1 VATLTATSD
10 PPALALL
17 GQLAREF
24 EGRAQVVQR
33 GGELDIT
40 VDGMPWPVLRMRV
53 AARLIEIA
61 GDDWEQRISLS

>member
-1 VATLTATSD
+1 VATLTATTD

-17 GQLAREF
+17 GRLAREF

-33 GGELDIT
+33 GGELEIT
-40 VDGMPWPVLRMRV
+40 IDGMAWPVLRMRV

-61 GDDWEQRISLS
+61 GDDWEQRVSLT